1 MHNVHDLDSFLIAQE
16 AIYHEVLA
24 EPLNGQKESHW
35 MWFIFP
41 QIKGLGFSEMA
52 IAYAIASLEEA

>member
-1 MHNVHDLDSFLIAQE
+1 MHKVHDLERFLIAQE
-16 AIYHEVLA
+16 AIYHGVLA

-35 MWFIFP
+35 MCFIFP
-41 QIKGLGFSEMA
+41 QIKGLGSREMG